1 VEIELANLKI
11 VIVGAGIA
19 GTGLADELTQLG
31 QRDVTVVDQGPIWK
45 TGGATSHAPGLVT
58 RTSTSKMMHRFADY
72 TITKLLSM
80 DVDGD
85 PCFYPVGSIEV
96 ALTPERLNYLVRRTE
111 FAASWGFSAEML
123 SPEECANLNPLLDP
137 TTFIGGFHTTGEGIG
152 KALRGA
158 QAQGERAQSNG
169 ATFIG
174 NTTVTGIETVGS
186 KVTGVK
192 TSTGVIAADLVVIAA
207 GGWGNSIAATAGV
220 VLPLVSMEHQYVVTE
235 PVSVLAKGRDGD
247 ASVPFVRIWEAGT
260 YVRDEGDKAG
270 VGSFNHRA
278 LPVSDSA
285 MVNNASTLEDPS
297 KLPFTQVDWDEA
309 WGETLEVMPVLS
321 GLKYEQAYNGVFP
334 YASDGLP
341 LMGPAPSVDGLWIL
355 ECLWATHSIGAA
367 RSLAQAICGIAPDI
381 DFAPGDL
388 TRFDDAELVPAD
400 YAKRCDNAYIDTYAI
415 HHPAE
420 PSTSPR
426 GVRMS
431 PFYDEQ
437 EKLGAAFFDTAGWE
451 RPRWYQ
457 SNSGLLAGRSVPAR
471 DEWSSKFWSPIAG
484 AEHLRT
490 REVAGIFDMTSLRR
504 ITVTGPDAGAF
515 LDRAAARNVARG
527 TGSVTYTMLLDQN
540 GGIVSDVTISQLAED
555 RFLVG
560 GNSPRDEVWL
570 KSISSGFDVQIT
582 DITSGTTCVAVW
594 GPAARDILSP
604 ITATDLTNETFKYF
618 SAKETSVAGVDVT
631 AVRVS
636 YVGELGWEL
645 SCDVSDGKKLWNSVM
660 EQATKVGAIPAGR
673 SALTSLRLEKG
684 YRAWGSDMSR
694 EDTPTSA
701 GLEFAVRADGDH
713 IGLSAPAKPATRRL
727 RTLQLTDV
735 DLVPTVSQPVFIG
748 DRNVGY
754 VTSAEF
760 GWSVGAP
767 VALAWL
773 PIGTNEGDTVSI
785 SCGGRKVGAVV
796 MPDAVFDPTGS
807 RIRV

>member
-1 VEIELANLKI
+1 LANLKI

-58 RTSTSKMMHRFADY
+58 RTSASKMMHRFADY

-80 DVDGD
+80 DVAGQ

-96 ALTPERLNYLVRRTE
+96 ALSEERLNYLVRRTE
-111 FAASWGFSAEML
+111 FAASWGFNAEML

-137 TTFIGGFHTTGEGIG
+137 STFIGGFHTTGEGVG

-169 ATFIG
+169 AVFIG
-174 NTTVTGIETVGS
+174 NTTVTGIATSGS
-186 KVTGVK
+186 KVTGVQ
-192 TSTGVIAADLVVIAA
+192 TATGVIPADLVVIAA

-220 VLPLVSMEHQYVVTE
+220 VLPLVSMEHQYAVTE
-235 PVSVLAKGRDGD
+235 PISVLAKGRDGD
-247 ASVPFVRIWEAGT
+247 ASVPIVRIYEAGT

-278 LPVSDSA
+278 IPVSDSN
-285 MVNNASTLEDPS
+285 MVNNAAKLDDPS
-297 KLPFTQVDWDEA
+297 KLPFTQADWDQA
-309 WGETLEVMPVLS
+309 WSETLEVMPVLT
-321 GLKYEQAYNGVFP
+321 GVKYEQAYNGVFP
-334 YASDGLP
+334 YSSDGFP
-341 LMGPAPSVDGLWIL
+341 LMGPAPSVDGLWVL

-381 DFAPGDL
+381 DFAPADL

-400 YAKRCDNAYIDTYAI
+400 YAQRCDNAYVDTYAI

-437 EKLGAAFFDTAGWE
+437 EKLGAAFFDTSGWE
-451 RPRWYQ
+451 RPRWFE
-457 SNSGLLAGRSVPAR
+457 SNAGLLAGLSVPAR
-471 DEWSSKFWSPIAG
+471 DSWSSKFWSPIAG
-484 AEHLRT
+484 AEHLKT
-490 REVAGIFDMTSLRR
+490 REVAGVFDMTSLRR
-504 ITVTGPDAGAF
+504 VNVTGPDAAKF
-515 LDRAAARNVARG
+515 LDYAAARNVARG
-527 TGSVTYTMLLDQN
+527 TGAVTYTMLLDHN

-555 RFLVG
+555 RFFIG
-560 GNSPRDEVWL
+560 GNSPRDVAWL
-570 KSISSGFDVQIT
+570 KSISAGYDVHIEDVT
-582 DITSGTTCVAVW
+582 NGTTCIAVW
-594 GPAARDILSP
+594 GPQAREILAP
-604 ITATDLTNETFKYF
+604 ITDTDLTNDTFKYF
-618 SAKETSVAGVDVT
+618 TAKETSVAGVAVT

-645 SCDVSDGKKLWNSVM
+645 ACNATGGTKLWNEIM
-660 EQATKVGAIPAGR
+660 KQANQAGAVPAGR

-701 GLEFAVRADGDH
+701 GLDFAVRSDGEH
-713 IGLSAPAKPATRRL
+713 LGLAAATARTATRRL
-727 RTLQLTDV
+727 RTLSLTDIET
-735 DLVPTVSQPVFIG
+735 VPTIGQPIFMSG
-748 DRNVGY
+748 KNVGY

-760 GWSVGAP
+760 GWSVGHP
-767 VALAWL
+767 VALGWL
-773 PIGTNEGDTVSI
+773 PAEINEGQSVQI
-785 SCGGRKVGAVV
+785 SCGGITVNAVV
-796 MPDAVFDPTGS
+796 APDAVFDPTGS
-807 RIRV
+807 KIRV

>member
-1 VEIELANLKI
+1 M
-11 VIVGAGIA
+11 IVGAGIA

-72 TITKLLSM
+72 TITKLMSM
-80 DVDGD
+80 DVAGD

-174 NTTVTGIETVGS
+174 NTTVTGIATTGS
-186 KVTGVK
+186 KVTGVQ
-192 TSTGVIAADLVVIAA
+192 TATGVIPADLVVIAA

-285 MVNNASTLEDPS
+285 MVNNAATLEDPS

-334 YASDGLP
+334 YSSDGLP

-400 YAKRCDNAYIDTYAI
+400 YAQRCDNAYIDTYAI

-451 RPRWYQ
+451 RPRWYE
-457 SNSGLLAGRSVPAR
+457 SNSGLLAGMSVPAR
-471 DEWSSKFWSPIAG
+471 DGWSSKFWSPITG

-504 ITVTGPDAGAF
+504 INVTGSDAAKF
-515 LDRAAARNVARG
+515 LNYAAARNVARG
-527 TGSVTYTMLLDQN
+527 IGTVTYTMLLDNN
-540 GGIVSDVTISQLAED
+540 GGIVSDVTISQLDED

-560 GNSPRDEVWL
+560 GNSPRDVVWL
-570 KSISSGFDVQIT
+570 KSISAGYDVHIEDVT
-582 DITSGTTCVAVW
+582 NATTCIAVW
-594 GPAARDILSP
+594 GPQAREILAP
-604 ITATDLTNETFKYF
+604 ITDTDLTNVTFKYF
-618 SAKETSVAGVDVT
+618 SAKETCVAGVDVT

-645 SCDVSDGKKLWNSVM
+645 ACDVSGGKKLWNSVM
-660 EQATKVGAIPAGR
+660 EQATKLGAIPAGR

-701 GLEFAVRADGDH
+701 GLDFAVRSDGEH
-713 IGLSAPAKPATRRL
+713 FGLSAANRETGRRL
-727 RTLQLTDV
+727 RTLQLREV
-735 DLVPTVSQPVFIG
+735 DLVPTAGQPLFISG
-748 DRNVGY
+748 KNAGY
-754 VTSAEF
+754 ITSAEF
-760 GWSVGAP
+760 GWSIGYP
-767 VALAWL
+767 IALGWL
-773 PIGTNEGDTVSI
+773 PADAAQGDVVQV
-785 SCGGRKVGAVV
+785 SCGGRVV
-796 MPDAVFDPTGS
+796 DAEVMADTVFDPTGS
-807 RIRV
+807 KIRI

>member
-1 VEIELANLKI
+1 MANLKI

-58 RTSTSKMMHRFADY
+58 RTSASKMMHRFADY

-80 DVDGD
+80 DVSGQ

-96 ALTPERLNYLVRRTE
+96 ALTQERLEYLVRRTE
-111 FAASWGFSAEML
+111 FATSWGFSAEML

-137 TTFIGGFHTTGEGIG
+137 STFIGGFHTTGEGVG

-174 NTTVTGIETVGS
+174 NTTVIGIATIES
-186 KVTGVK
+186 KVTGVQ
-192 TSTGVIAADLVVIAA
+192 TATGIIPADLVVIAA

-220 VLPLVSMEHQYVVTE
+220 VLPLVSMEHQYAVTE
-235 PVSVLAKGRDGD
+235 PISVLAKGRDGD
-247 ASVPFVRIWEAGT
+247 ASVPIVRIYEAGT

-278 LPVSDSA
+278 IPVSDSN
-285 MVNNASTLEDPS
+285 MVNNASKLDDPS
-297 KLPFTQVDWDEA
+297 KLPFTQADWDQA
-309 WGETLEVMPVLS
+309 WSETLEVMPVLS
-321 GLKYEQAYNGVFP
+321 GVKYEQAYNGVFP
-334 YASDGLP
+334 YSADGFP
-341 LMGPAPSVDGLWIL
+341 LMGPAPSVDGLWVL
-355 ECLWATHSIGAA
+355 ECLWATHSLGAA

-381 DFAPGDL
+381 DFAPADL
-388 TRFDDAELVPAD
+388 TRFDDAELVPEN
-400 YAKRCDNAYIDTYAI
+400 YAQRCDNAYIDTYAI

-437 EKLGAAFFDTAGWE
+437 EKLGAAFFDTSGWE
-451 RPRWYQ
+451 RPRWFE
-457 SNSGLLAGRSVPAR
+457 SNAGLLAGLSVPAR
-471 DEWSSKFWSPIAG
+471 DAWSSKFWSPIAG
-484 AEHLRT
+484 AEHLKT
-490 REVAGIFDMTSLRR
+490 REVAGVFDMTSLRR
-504 ITVTGPDAGAF
+504 INVTGPDAAKF
-515 LDRAAARNVARG
+515 LNYAAARNVARG
-527 TGSVTYTMLLDQN
+527 TGAVTYTMLLDHN

-555 RFLVG
+555 RFFIG
-560 GNSPRDEVWL
+560 GNSPRDVVWL
-570 KSISSGFDVQIT
+570 KSISASYDVHIEDVT
-582 DITSGTTCVAVW
+582 NGTTCIAVW
-594 GPAARDILSP
+594 GPQAREILAP
-604 ITATDLTNETFKYF
+604 ITDTDLTNYTFKYF
-618 SAKETSVAGVDVT
+618 TAKETSVAGVHV
-631 AVRVS
+631 AAIRVS

-645 SCDVSDGKKLWNSVM
+645 ACNASGGTQLWNGIM
-660 EQATKVGAIPAGR
+660 EQANGVGAVPAGR

-701 GLEFAVRADGDH
+701 GLDFAVRADGDH
-713 IGLSAPAKPATRRL
+713 LGLAAASASAATRRL
-727 RTLQLTDV
+727 RTLSLTDIET
-735 DLVPTVSQPVFIG
+735 VPTNGQPVYLAGKNI
-748 DRNVGY
+748 GY

-760 GWSVGAP
+760 GWSVGHP
-767 VALAWL
+767 VALGWL
-773 PIGTNEGDTVSI
+773 PVGINEGEAVQIHCAGT
-785 SCGGRKVGAVV
+785 KVNAVV
-796 MPDAVFDPTGS
+796 APDTVFDPTGS

>member
-1 VEIELANLKI
+1 M
-11 VIVGAGIA
+11 IVGAGIA

-58 RTSTSKMMHRFADY
+58 RTSASKMMHRFADY
-72 TITKLLSM
+72 TITKLVSM
-80 DVDGD
+80 EVSGA

-137 TTFIGGFHTTGEGIG
+137 STFIGGFHTTGEGVG

-169 ATFIG
+169 AVFFG
-174 NTTVTGIETVGS
+174 NTTVTGIATTGS
-186 KVTGVK
+186 KVTGVQ
-192 TSTGVIAADLVVIAA
+192 TATGVIPADLVVIAA

-220 VLPLVSMEHQYVVTE
+220 VLPLVSMEHQYAVTE

-247 ASVPFVRIWEAGT
+247 ASVPIVRIYEAGT

-278 LPVSDSA
+278 IPVTDSV
-285 MVNNASTLEDPS
+285 MVSNAANLEDPS
-297 KLPFTQVDWDEA
+297 KLPFTQLDWDQA
-309 WGETLEVMPVLS
+309 WAETLEIMPVLS

-334 YASDGLP
+334 YSSDGLP
-341 LMGPAPSVDGLWIL
+341 LMGPTPSVDGLWVL

-381 DFAPGDL
+381 DFAPADL
-388 TRFDDAELVPAD
+388 TRFDDAELIQAD
-400 YAKRCDNAYIDTYAI
+400 YEQRCDNAYIDTYAI

-426 GVRMS
+426 GVRLS

-437 EKLGAAFFDTAGWE
+437 EKLGAAFFDTSGWE
-451 RPRWYQ
+451 RPRWFE
-457 SNSGLLAGRSVPAR
+457 SNAGLLTGLSVPAR
-471 DEWSSKFWSPIAG
+471 DSWSSKFWSPIAG
-484 AEHLRT
+484 AEHLKT
-490 REVAGIFDMTSLRR
+490 REIAGVFDMTSLRR
-504 ITVTGPDAGAF
+504 INVTGSDAPKF
-515 LDRAAARNVARG
+515 LNYAAARNVARG
-527 TGSVTYTMLLDQN
+527 TGTVTYTMLLDNN
-540 GGIVSDVTISQLAED
+540 GGIVSDVTISQLSEN
-555 RFLVG
+555 RFFIG
-560 GNSPRDEVWL
+560 GNSPRDVVWL
-570 KSISSGFDVQIT
+570 KSISAGYDVHIEDVT
-582 DITSGTTCVAVW
+582 NATTCIAVW
-594 GPAARDILSP
+594 GPQAREILAP
-604 ITATDLTNETFKYF
+604 ITDTDLTNDTFKYF
-618 SAKETSVAGVDVT
+618 TAKETSVAGVAVT

-645 SCDVSDGKKLWNSVM
+645 ACDASGGTQLWKEIM
-660 EQATKVGAIPAGR
+660 KQATKFGAIPAGR

-701 GLEFAVRADGDH
+701 GLEFAVRSDGEH
-713 IGLSAPAKPATRRL
+713 IGLSAANRETGRRL
-727 RTLQLTDV
+727 RTLQLREV
-735 DLVPTVSQPVFIG
+735 DLVPTAGQPLFISG
-748 DRNVGY
+748 KNAGY
-754 VTSAEF
+754 ITSAEF
-760 GWSVGAP
+760 GWSIGYP
-767 VALAWL
+767 IALGWL
-773 PIGTNEGDTVSI
+773 PADAAQGDVVQV
-785 SCGGRKVGAVV
+785 SCGGRVV
-796 MPDAVFDPTGS
+796 DAEVMADTVFDPTGS
-807 RIRV
+807 KIRI

>member
-1 VEIELANLKI
+1 LANLKI

-58 RTSTSKMMHRFADY
+58 RTSASKMMHRFADY
-72 TITKLLSM
+72 TITKLMSM
-80 DVDGD
+80 DVVGA

-96 ALTPERLNYLVRRTE
+96 ALTQERLDYLVRRTE

-137 TTFIGGFHTTGEGIG
+137 NTFIGGFHTTDEGVG

-158 QAQGERAQSNG
+158 QAQGERAQTNG

-174 NTTVTGIETVGS
+174 NTTVTGIETFGS
-186 KVTGVK
+186 KVAGVK
-192 TSTGVIAADLVVIAA
+192 TATGVIPADLVVIAA

-220 VLPLVSMEHQYVVTE
+220 VLPLVSMEHQYAVTE

-247 ASVPFVRIWEAGT
+247 AS
-260 YVRDEGDKAG
+260 
-270 VGSFNHRA
+270 
-278 LPVSDSA
+278 
-285 MVNNASTLEDPS
+285 NAATLEDPS
-297 KLPFTQVDWDEA
+297 KLPFTQIDWDQA
-309 WGETLEVMPVLS
+309 WAETLEVMPVLS

-334 YASDGLP
+334 YSSDGLP
-341 LMGPAPSVDGLWIL
+341 LMGPAPSVEGLWVL

-381 DFAPGDL
+381 DFAPADL
-388 TRFDDAELVPAD
+388 TRFDDAELVRAH
-400 YAKRCDNAYIDTYAI
+400 YEQRCDNAYIDTYAI

-431 PFYDEQ
+431 PFYAEQ
-437 EKLGAAFFDTAGWE
+437 EKLGAAFFDTSGWE
-451 RPRWYQ
+451 RPRWFE
-457 SNSGLLAGRSVPAR
+457 SNAGLLAGLSVPAR
-471 DEWSSKFWSPIAG
+471 DSWSSKFWSPIAG
-484 AEHLRT
+484 AEHLKT

-504 ITVTGPDAGAF
+504 INVTGPDAAKF
-515 LDRAAARNVARG
+515 LNYAAARNVARG
-527 TGSVTYTMLLDQN
+527 IGSVTYTMLLDHN
-540 GGIVSDVTISQLAED
+540 GGIVSDVTISQLAPD

-570 KSISSGFDVQIT
+570 KSISAGFDVQIT
-582 DITSGTTCVAVW
+582 DVTNGTTCIAVW
-594 GPAARDILSP
+594 GPQARKILAP
-604 ITATDLTNETFKYF
+604 ITDTDLTNDTFKYF
-618 SAKETSVAGVDVT
+618 TAKETEVAGVDVT

-645 SCDVSDGKKLWNSVM
+645 ACEATDGVKLWNAVM
-660 EQATKVGAIPAGR
+660 HQADRVGAVPVGR

-701 GLEFAVRADGDH
+701 GLDFAVRTDGEH
-713 IGLSAPAKPATRRL
+713 LGLAESSARSTNRRL
-727 RTLQLTDV
+727 RTLSLTDIEI
-735 DLVPTVSQPVFIG
+735 VPTAGQPISMQG
-748 DRNVGY
+748 KTVGY
-754 VTSAEF
+754 ITSAEF
-760 GWSVGAP
+760 GWSVGHP
-767 VALAWL
+767 VALGWL
-773 PIGTNEGDTVSI
+773 PAEVSEGDAVQI
-785 SCGGRKVGAVV
+785 SCGGTTVNAVV
-796 MPDAVFDPTGS
+796 APDAVFDPTGS

>member
-1 VEIELANLKI
+1 MANLKI

-58 RTSTSKMMHRFADY
+58 RTSASKMMHRFADY
-72 TITKLLSM
+72 TITKLMSM
-80 DVDGD
+80 DVAGA

-96 ALTPERLNYLVRRTE
+96 ALTQERLDYLVRRTE

-137 TTFIGGFHTTGEGIG
+137 TTFIGGFHTTGEGVG

-169 ATFIG
+169 AVFIG
-174 NTTVTGIETVGS
+174 NTTVTGIATAGS
-186 KVTGVK
+186 KVTGVQ
-192 TSTGVIAADLVVIAA
+192 TATGVIPADLVIIAA
-207 GGWGNSIAATAGV
+207 GGWGNSISATAGV
-220 VLPLVSMEHQYVVTE
+220 VLPLVSMEHQYAVTE

-247 ASVPFVRIWEAGT
+247 ASVPIVRIYEAGT

-278 LPVSDSA
+278 IPVTDAA
-285 MVNNASTLEDPS
+285 MVSNAATLEDPS
-297 KLPFTQVDWDEA
+297 KLPFTQIDWDQA
-309 WGETLEVMPVLS
+309 WVETLEVMPVLS

-334 YASDGLP
+334 YSSDGLP
-341 LMGPAPSVDGLWIL
+341 LMGPAPSVDGLWVL

-381 DFAPGDL
+381 DFVPGDL
-388 TRFDDAELVPAD
+388 TRFDDAELVKAD
-400 YAKRCDNAYIDTYAI
+400 YEQRCDNAYIDTYAI

-431 PFYDEQ
+431 PFYDQ
-437 EKLGAAFFDTAGWE
+437 QVKLGAAFFDTSGWE
-451 RPRWYQ
+451 RPRWFE
-457 SNSGLLAGRSVPAR
+457 SNAGLLAGLSVPAR
-471 DEWSSKFWSPIAG
+471 DAWSSKFWSPIAG
-484 AEHLRT
+484 AEHLKT
-490 REVAGIFDMTSLRR
+490 REIAGVFDMTTLRR
-504 ITVTGPDAGAF
+504 INVTGPDAAKF
-515 LDRAAARNVARG
+515 LDYAAARNVARG
-527 TGSVTYTMLLDQN
+527 IGAVTYTMLLDHN
-540 GGIVSDVTISQLAED
+540 GGIVSDVTISQLAQD
-555 RFLVG
+555 RFFIG
-560 GNSPRDEVWL
+560 GNSPRDVVWL
-570 KSISSGFDVQIT
+570 KSISTGFDVQINDVT
-582 DITSGTTCVAVW
+582 NGTTCIAVW
-594 GPAARDILSP
+594 GPQAREILSP
-604 ITATDLTNETFKYF
+604 ITDTDLTNDTFKYF
-618 SAKETSVAGVDVT
+618 TAKETQVAGVDVT

-645 SCDVSDGKKLWNSVM
+645 ACEATDGVKLWNAVM
-660 EQATKVGAIPAGR
+660 QQANQFGAVPAGR

-701 GLEFAVRADGDH
+701 GLDFAVRNDGEH
-713 IGLSAPAKPATRRL
+713 LGLAESSARSTNRRL
-727 RTLQLTDV
+727 RTLSLTDIET
-735 DLVPTVSQPVFIG
+735 VPTAGQPISMQG
-748 DRNVGY
+748 KTVGY
-754 VTSAEF
+754 ITSAEF
-760 GWSVGAP
+760 GWSVGHP
-767 VALAWL
+767 VALGWL
-773 PIGTNEGDTVSI
+773 PAEVSEGDAVQI
-785 SCGGRKVGAVV
+785 SCAGTIINAVV
-796 MPDAVFDPTGS
+796 ALDAVFDPTGS